1 MNDLIIV
8 VDLRRDRIRIHKK
21 TLHALGDPSY
31 VSLIINPDEYSL
43 CIQCSSANDK
53 TAHHMQQRFMNS
65 KTSYELHSK
74 SLVQAFLDLCPE
86 WDSNMKYKLVGAAI
100 PSEKMIKFSMKDA
113 VWQERLGGS
122 KI

>member
-8 VDLRRDRIRIHKK
+8 VDLRKDRIRIHKN

-43 CIQCSSANDK
+43 CIQCSSVDDK
-53 TAHHMQQRFMNS
+53 TAHHMRQRIMNS
-65 KTSYELHSK
+65 KSSYELYSK
-74 SLVQAFLDLCPE
+74 SLVKAFLDLCPE
-86 WDSNMKYKLVGAAI
+86 WDSNTKYKLDGVLI

-113 VWQERLGGS
+113 VWQDRRGGA
-122 KI
+122 KP